1 MKKRYFKKY
10 KNYLLNSNLKILS
23 ITFFINACTFLGFQ
37 YVQIIIF
44 AFLDLWVK
52 IHALELQKVMH
63 QKRPPEVFLQKGVLK
78 ICSKFTGEHPWS
90 SVILIKLLRSFIEI
104 TLRHGCSP
112 ANLLHI
118 FRTPFYKNTSG
129 GLLFVYVSEFEG
141 VFLHV
146 TRFYGCSHSTKFSP
160 FYYMCSVL
168 IIYIY
173 LILFVFSLISYIYSV
188 SSYWWF
194 SLILFIFS
202 LIFSIQSHLNYSQ
215 YHLIFIQSYLIY
227 ILPHLIC
234 IQSHLTYIQSHL
246 ICILSDHIYIILLL

>member
-78 ICSKFTGEHPWS
+78 ICSKFTGEHQCN

-104 TLRHGCSP
+104 TFRHGCSP

-118 FRTPFYKNTSG
+118 FRIPFYKNTSG
-129 GLLFVYVSEFEG
+129 GLLFVYVSEFEWG
-141 VFLHV
+141 FF
-146 TRFYGCSHSTKFSP
+146 TCNE
-160 FYYMCSVL
+160 
-168 IIYIY
+168 
-173 LILFVFSLISYIYSV
+173 IL
-188 SSYWWF
+188 
-194 SLILFIFS
+194 
-202 LIFSIQSHLNYSQ
+202 
-215 YHLIFIQSYLIY
+215 
-227 ILPHLIC
+227 
-234 IQSHLTYIQSHL
+234 
-246 ICILSDHIYIILLL
+246 